1 MTARVCLQFETG
13 ILASGCGSRAFS
25 SLGPAG
31 VGRKAFIFISEI
43 SVAAFL
49 RCSYINKRPS
59 AQRRAAYKL
68 LHGFGLLKYLF
79 YICRRWLPNGITRR
93 QGEVADYRQSRRLC
107 LYRSLHDRHN
117 CHDDCHD
124 PRGGSVVNIPS
135 AYLCVHIPAKA
146 AGAETENQAR
156 VVQFIKKNWYETY

>member
-25 SLGPAG
+25 SRGPAG
-31 VGRKAFIFISEI
+31 VGRKAFIFIFEI
-43 SVAAFL
+43 SVAALL

-93 QGEVADYRQSRRLC
+93 QGEVADLSAIPLFVRMSSRPPRPRRLPRR
-107 LYRSLHDRHN
+107 LRPLWGFDSQYSVRILGMHFRPRLPERKPDRFK
-117 CHDDCHD
+117 
-124 PRGGSVVNIPS
+124 VVKFNRKFQ
-135 AYLCVHIPAKA
+135 L
-146 AGAETENQAR
+146 
-156 VVQFIKKNWYETY
+156 

>member
-1 MTARVCLQFETG
+1 MTARVCLQSETG

-25 SLGPAG
+25 SRGPAG

-43 SVAAFL
+43 SVAALL

-93 QGEVADYRQSRRLC
+93 QGEVADLSAIPLFVRLSSRPPGPRRL
-107 LYRSLHDRHN
+107 
-117 CHDDCHD
+117 
-124 PRGGSVVNIPS
+124 PRRLRPLWGFDSQ
-135 AYLCVHIPAKA
+135 YA
-146 AGAETENQAR
+146 ARILGMHFRPRLPERKQKIR
-156 VVQFIKKNWYETY
+156 QG

>member
-25 SLGPAG
+25 SRGPAG

-93 QGEVADYRQSRRLC
+93 QGEVADLSAIPSLVLIPVSSRPLQLPRRL
-107 LYRSLHDRHN
+107 
-117 CHDDCHD
+117 
-124 PRGGSVVNIPS
+124 PRPPWGFSSQYSVR
-135 AYLCVHIPAKA
+135 IPACAHSGQGCRSGSRKSDN
-146 AGAETENQAR
+146 GSSIHQ
-156 VVQFIKKNWYETY
+156 KNWYET